1 MGATRGTNSLIHLN
15 LNENA
20 FGASSKVALAITREL
35 PRLSHFADDKLASG
49 LKEQIATY
57 EQVDTEQ
64 IVLGETLSAL
74 GLYLGGK
81 GGPRGEFIYSTPG
94 YLALIAAAAH
104 VGGIGISVPLNARLE
119 NDLPA
124 LSANIVGKTRALY
137 LINPH
142 NPTGTVTDDQT
153 FRNFVQDASKK
164 VPVIVDEAYLDYT
177 PDFAAPS
184 VASLTRAGANVTVL
198 RTFDKI
204 HGLAGLPTSY
214 TIAPKA
220 LAVDLHAAGAGRAE
234 GLGRLN
240 LVAASA
246 ALSDKGHV
254 EQIRDAV
261 ARERAKWKFVL
272 DELKLPHSRTET
284 NFIFF
289 DAGRPQPELALQMRE
304 QGIDI
309 GRMFPPFTNWARIT
323 IGLPE
328 ENQRAQ
334 KALRSV
340 LLAPPR

>member
-1 MGATRGTNSLIHLN
+1 M
-15 LNENA
+15 
-20 FGASSKVALAITREL
+20 
-35 PRLSHFADDKLASG
+35 
-49 LKEQIATY
+49 KEQIATY

-81 GGPRGEFIYSTPG
+81 GGPRGEFIYSAPG
-94 YLALIAAAAH
+94 YLALIDAAAH
-104 VGGIGISVPLNARLE
+104 VGGVGISVPLNARLE

-153 FRNFVQDASKK
+153 FKTFVRNASEKI
-164 VPVIVDEAYLDYT
+164 PVIVDEAYLDYT
-177 PDFAAPS
+177 PDSTARS
-184 VASLTRAGANVTVL
+184 VASMTRAGANVIVL

-204 HGLAGLPTSY
+204 HGLAGLPTGY

-220 LAVDLHAAGAGRAE
+220 LAEELHAAGAGRAE

-246 ALSDKGHV
+246 ALSDKKHV
-254 EQIRDAV
+254 EKIRDTV
-261 ARERAKWKFVL
+261 AKERAKWKSVL

-289 DAGRPQPELALQMRE
+289 DAGRPQAELALKMRE

-309 GRMFPPFTNWARIT
+309 GRMFPPYTNWARIT
-323 IGLPE
+323 IGLPK

-334 KALRSV
+334 NALRSV
-340 LLAPPR
+340 LLDSPH